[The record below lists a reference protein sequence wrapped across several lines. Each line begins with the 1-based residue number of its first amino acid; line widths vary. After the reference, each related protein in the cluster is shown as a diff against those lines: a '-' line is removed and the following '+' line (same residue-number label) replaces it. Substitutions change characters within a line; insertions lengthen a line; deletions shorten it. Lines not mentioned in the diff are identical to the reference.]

1 MRKIDLTPETEILED
16 QKPDTQAILLRNRI
30 YRSCLIAITLSY
42 CVWVLSLPLFPTM
55 DGPVHLYYMHVLS
68 ALLQKGPSVY
78 KNYYVIKSVL
88 PPYSFYYYLEILL
101 STIVPALV
109 ADKLVICIFFVL
121 FVSGFRYLATAIGP
135 NGELMTLLATPL
147 LLNWPLGKGFV
158 NFCLAVALAMWAVG
172 LWLRVAGRAGHR
184 RKILFV
190 ALAYL
195 TMLTHPI
202 PLLFILGFGFAELSV
217 RCLRHIRS
225 RDKEQDRSTYL
236 RQDAFYLLL
245 AAGTLLYVKLFT
257 VSNMLQQTETP
268 KPTIHDF
275 ADNAWAYLFQ
285 YSLDVFR
292 GDAASVTVYR
302 IAIFLILVVPL
313 GIAMWQTL
321 RHIRLGVW
329 RTGDTWL
336 ALSLG
341 MILAMPFVP
350 LEMNHSYSFAYRLV
364 LVVWL
369 AGIAAGS
376 VLPRSTRAFGGAVV
390 LFSLGCNALI
400 LTLAHERITP
410 VAREIAQAALVGQEG
425 DGQAGPG
432 LLLNEYKP
440 VKTLNYDPYFWAG
453 AHYFRAHDAVL
464 YDSPWLNNPIIP
476 VGAVASFPNGKLED
490 MAMERPLYLRDLMAS
505 SPEIRDFVLRK
516 VSFVVIPHGL
526 GAEAKESNAILA
538 SDPRGGWSC
547 ESRGWFD
554 LCAQTHSTASN

>member
-1 MRKIDLTPETEILED
+1 MIDLTPETEILND
-16 QKPDTQAILLRNRI
+16 QKPDTKAMLLRNRI

-68 ALLQKGPSVY
+68 ALLHKGPSVY
-78 KNYYVIKSVL
+78 KNYYVIKSIL

-172 LWLRVAGRAGHR
+172 LWMRVAGRAGRR

-190 ALAYL
+190 VLAYL

-217 RCLRHIRS
+217 RFVRHIRS
-225 RDKEQDRSTYL
+225 GDKNENYFSYL
-236 RQDAFYLLL
+236 MQDALYLLL

-268 KPTIHDF
+268 KPTIHNF
-275 ADNAWAYLFQ
+275 ADNALAYLFQ
-285 YSLDVFR
+285 YSLDIFR
-292 GDAASVTVYR
+292 GDEASVTVYR
-302 IAIFLILVVPL
+302 IAICLILVLPL
-313 GIAMWQTL
+313 GIAIWQTL
-321 RHIRLGVW
+321 RHIREGVW

-350 LEMNHSYSFAYRLV
+350 LEMNHAFSFAYRLV
-364 LVVWL
+364 FIVWL

-376 VLPRSTRAFGGAVV
+376 VLPRSTGTFGVAVV

-410 VAREIAQAALVGQEG
+410 VAREIAQAATIGPEG
-425 DGQAGPG
+425 DGQPGPG

-453 AHYFRAHDAVL
+453 AHYFRVHDAVL

-476 VGAVASFPNGKLED
+476 VGAAASFPNARLED

-505 SPEIRDFVLRK
+505 SPEIRDSVLSK
-516 VSFVVIPHGL
+516 VRFVVISHGV
-526 GAEAKESNAILA
+526 GVEAKESVAILA
-538 SDPRGGWSC
+538 ADPRGGWSC
-547 ESRGWFD
+547 TSRGWFD
-554 LCAQTHSTASN
+554 LCTQAN